1 MTEPRVSILLPIR
14 NGEPYLHDAVQSI
27 VDQTFSDWE
36 LVAVLDGCT
45 DGSEGVIEGF
55 QDSRIKLFRM
65 TAPGGFP
72 YTLNFG
78 LKQCRGELVARM
90 DQDDISLPSRLERQI
105 AVFDSRP
112 ALAVLGTSAQ
122 IVDESSRVV
131 GYRRVVTGVRR
142 VGLTLLWRNQLIH
155 PAVMFRRSLILEL
168 GGYDPA
174 SSPIFEDYDL
184 WLRAVGLGEV
194 DNLEDSL
201 LKYRRHGKQQ
211 SRGSRLFAQSLTTL
225 SRSRRNAGKYL
236 GVPGFA
242 LRLLD
247 LYWLTTQVV
256 HRIFVV
262 GWVRPNAAATRQG
275 SLR

>member
-1 MTEPRVSILLPIR
+1 
-14 NGEPYLHDAVQSI
+14 LHDAVQSI

-201 LKYRRHGKQQ
+201 LKYRRHPAAP
-211 SRGSRLFAQSLTTL
+211 GS
-225 SRSRRNAGKYL
+225 SRSR
-236 GVPGFA
+236 
-242 LRLLD
+242 
-247 LYWLTTQVV
+247 
-256 HRIFVV
+256 
-262 GWVRPNAAATRQG
+262 
-275 SLR
+275 